1 MKMNIIRNKMGKK
14 AVAAL
19 MAVMIMS
26 APVTSVSFADE
37 AEAGD
42 ADASQTKTEQAAPAP
57 KQEAPKQEAP
67 KSEAPKQEAPKQEAP
82 KSEAPKQEAPKNEA
96 PKQEA
101 PKPAAPEK
109 PEAASHEDNGKIEE
123 YNKKVDAYN
132 ESAKQHNESV
142 DKEYEAAV
150 EETNKMNEEIDRH
163 NASEQQRVKDAEERN
178 AQAQKAADEENRKI
192 DEENAA
198 EKDRVDRV
206 NKEEAEKEQASK
218 DARAAAEAQNKETEE
233 HNAKVEKYNADLAQ
247 YEKDLAQY
255 EYDRKIEAQ
264 ILKLGYGSVQ
274 QYNDAI
280 DRAYNTPAKK
290 SVEKNASAEK
300 VTVKDTYTVQ
310 EAAEKSGR
318 MVTVHIEHNF
328 QDIGLS
334 YTEDFEIDANDV
346 ITFSPLCS
354 VCESTSPGYAT
365 FYYNT
370 DDQHQMGYWMEA
382 YSSVGS
388 NAKHSLSDW
397 NCGDTHEI
405 SYKDGKNHA
414 FDKEEIVVEY
424 NYMWNPLKIYKTY
437 NTPVEPTAPENP
449 GEARSFVDVPELYIP
464 KYETYAERQHV
475 TAELE
480 EIGEAVLWDRIAD
493 PVKKAHLSL
502 ADYMTL
508 FEEPEAEAP
517 AEDPAA
523 PAEAEAPAAPAE
535 TAAPAVPA
543 EAKTPAEQIASASKA
558 LLAVKKAS
566 PAAAG
571 TTIANGGMPLT
582 AANAEMVSDNAV
594 PMNILDSS
602 TPQAPFGA
610 WALINLLCALATALL
625 SLIMMIRYFGA
636 RREENEE
643 TGEITERN
651 RKGALRLASLIPAIG
666 AIAAFL
672 LTENMANPMV
682 LTDGWTVLMIIFLAI
697 QTGVAIL
704 AARKDSDSEE
714 EAETV

>member
-1 MKMNIIRNKMGKK
+1 MKMNVIRNKMGKK
-14 AVAAL
+14 VVAAL

-42 ADASQTKTEQAAPAP
+42 AAASQTTTEQAAPAP
-57 KQEAPKQEAP
+57 KQEAPK
-67 KSEAPKQEAPKQEAP
+67 SET
-82 KSEAPKQEAPKNEA
+82 
-96 PKQEA
+96 

-109 PEAASHEDNGKIEE
+109 PEATSHEDNGRIEE
-123 YNKKVDAYN
+123 YNKKVDEYN
-132 ESAKQHNESV
+132 EAAKQHNESV

-150 EETNKMNEEIDRH
+150 EETNRMNEEIDRH

-178 AQAQKAADEENRKI
+178 ARAQEAADEENRKI

-206 NKEEAEKEQASK
+206 NKEEAEKEQASR

-233 HNAKVEKYNADLAQ
+233 HNAKVEKYNADMEQ
-247 YEKDLAQY
+247 YAKDLAQY

-264 ILKLGYGSVQ
+264 ILKLGYGSVE

-280 DRAYNTPAKK
+280 NKAYNTPAKK
-290 SVEKNASAEK
+290 SVEKNAAAEK

-346 ITFSPLCS
+346 ISFSPLCAI
-354 VCESTSPGYAT
+354 CESTSPGYAT

-388 NAKHSLSDW
+388 NARYSQSDW

-437 NTPVEPTAPENP
+437 NTPVEPTAPVNP
-449 GEARSFVDVPELYIP
+449 GEARSFVDLPELYVP
-464 KYETYAERQHV
+464 MYETYTERQHV
-475 TAELE
+475 NAELE
-480 EIGEAVLWDRIAD
+480 EIGEAVLWNRIAD
-493 PVKKAHLSL
+493 PVKKAHLTL

-508 FEEPEAEAP
+508 FDEPEAEAP
-517 AEDPAA
+517 APAEAAA
-523 PAEAEAPAAPAE
+523 PAENAAPPDPAALVE

-558 LLAVKKAS
+558 VLAVKKAA

-571 TTIANGGMPLT
+571 MTIANGGMPLT

-651 RKGALRLASLIPAIG
+651 RRGALRLASLIPAIG

-682 LTDGWTVLMIIFLAI
+682 LADGWTLMMVIFLAI
-697 QTGVAIL
+697 QTGVAVM
-704 AARKDSDSEE
+704 AAKKDSDSEE
-714 EAETV
+714 DVETA

>member
-14 AVAAL
+14 VVAAL

-37 AEAGD
+37 AEGSD
-42 ADASQTKTEQAAPAP
+42 AAASQTKTEQAAPEPKKEEPKHEAPAPAP
-57 KQEAPKQEAP
+57 KAAEP
-67 KSEAPKQEAPKQEAP
+67 KSEAPAPAPKAAAP
-82 KSEAPKQEAPKNEA
+82 KS
-96 PKQEA
+96 EA

-109 PEAASHEDNGKIEE
+109 PAAASHEDNGKIEE
-123 YNKKVDAYN
+123 YNKKVDEYN
-132 ESAKQHNESV
+132 EAAKQHNESV

-150 EETNKMNEEIDRH
+150 EETNRMNEEIDRH
-163 NASEQQRVKDAEERN
+163 NESEQQRVKDAEERN
-178 AQAQKAADEENRKI
+178 AQAQKAADEENLRI

-198 EKDRVDRV
+198 EKERVDQV
-206 NKEEAEKEQASK
+206 NKAEAEKEQAAR
-218 DARAAAEAQNKETEE
+218 DARSAAEAQNKETEE
-233 HNAKVEKYNADLAQ
+233 HNAKVEKYNADMEQ
-247 YEKDLAQY
+247 YAKDLSQY

-264 ILKLGYGSVQ
+264 ILKLGYGSVE
-274 QYNDAI
+274 QYNAAI
-280 DRAYNTPAKK
+280 DKAYNTPAKK

-310 EAAEKSGR
+310 EAAVKSGR

-346 ITFSPLCS
+346 ITVNPLCAI
-354 VCESTSPGYAT
+354 CESTSPGYAT

-388 NAKHSLSDW
+388 NARYSQSGWD
-397 NCGDTHEI
+397 CGDTHEI

-424 NYMWNPLKIYKTY
+424 NYMWNPLKVYKTY

-449 GEARSFVDVPELYIP
+449 GEARSFVDVPELYAP

-475 TAELE
+475 TAQLE
-480 EIGEAVLWDRIAD
+480 EIGAAVLWDHIAN
-493 PVKKAHLSL
+493 PVKGAYISL
-502 ADYMTL
+502 LDYMSL
-508 FEEPEAEAP
+508 FDVPQA
-517 AEDPAA
+517 
-523 PAEAEAPAAPAE
+523 AEAEAPAPSALPEAGTAPS
-535 TAAPAVPA
+535 AAPA
-543 EAKTPAEQIASASKA
+543 EAKTPAEQIAEASKA
-558 LLAVKKAS
+558 VLAVKKAA
-566 PAAAG
+566 PAPAG
-571 TTIANGGMPLT
+571 MTIANGGTPLT

-594 PMNILDSS
+594 PMNIMDGS
-602 TPQAPFGA
+602 TPQAPFAA

-625 SLIMMIRYFGA
+625 SLIMMIRYFGG

-643 TGEITERN
+643 TGETRDRN
-651 RKGALRLASLIPAIG
+651 RRGALRLASLIPAIG

-672 LTENMANPMV
+672 LTENMANPMI
-682 LTDGWTVLMIIFLAI
+682 LTDGWTVLMVIFLAI

-704 AARKDSDSEE
+704 AARKDSDDEE
-714 EAETV
+714 VETA

>member
-14 AVAAL
+14 VVAAL

-37 AEAGD
+37 AEGSD
-42 ADASQTKTEQAAPAP
+42 AAASQTKTEQAAPAP
-57 KQEAPKQEAP
+57 KKEEP
-67 KSEAPKQEAPKQEAP
+67 KSEAPAPAPKAAEP
-82 KSEAPKQEAPKNEA
+82 KSEAPAPAPKAAE
-96 PKQEA
+96 PKSEA

-109 PEAASHEDNGKIEE
+109 PAATSHEDNGKIEE
-123 YNKKVDAYN
+123 YNKKVDEYN
-132 ESAKQHNESV
+132 EAAKQHNESV
-142 DKEYEAAV
+142 DREYEAAV
-150 EETNKMNEEIDRH
+150 EETNRMNEEIDRH
-163 NASEQQRVKDAEERN
+163 NESEQQRVKDAEERN

-192 DEENAA
+192 DEENEA
-198 EKDRVDRV
+198 ERNRVDQV
-206 NKEEAEKEQASK
+206 NKEEAEKEQAAK
-218 DARAAAEAQNKETEE
+218 DARSAAEAQNKETEE
-233 HNAKVEKYNADLAQ
+233 HNAKVDKYNADLAQ

-290 SVEKNASAEK
+290 SVEKNAAAEK

-346 ITFSPLCS
+346 ITVNPLCAI
-354 VCESTSPGYAT
+354 CESTSPGYAT

-388 NAKHSLSDW
+388 NARYSQSGWD
-397 NCGDTHEI
+397 CGDTHEI

-414 FDKEEIVVEY
+414 SDKEEIVVEY
-424 NYMWNPLKIYKTY
+424 NYMWNPLKVYKTY

-449 GEARSFVDVPELYIP
+449 GEARSLVDVPELYAP
-464 KYETYAERQHV
+464 KYETYAERRHV
-475 TAELE
+475 TAQLE
-480 EIGEAVLWDRIAD
+480 EIGAAVLWDHIAN
-493 PVKKAHLSL
+493 PVKGAYISL
-502 ADYMTL
+502 LDYMSL
-508 FEEPEAEAP
+508 FDAP
-517 AEDPAA
+517 QA
-523 PAEAEAPAAPAE
+523 AEAEAPAPAPS
-535 TAAPAVPA
+535 AAPAVAPA
-543 EAKTPAEQIASASKA
+543 EAKTPAEQIAEASKA
-558 LLAVKKAS
+558 VLAVKKAA
-566 PAAAG
+566 PAPAG
-571 TTIANGGMPLT
+571 MTIANGGTPLT

-594 PMNILDSS
+594 PMNIMDGS
-602 TPQAPFGA
+602 TPQAPFAA

-625 SLIMMIRYFGA
+625 SLIMMIRYFGG

-643 TGEITERN
+643 TGETRDRN
-651 RKGALRLASLIPAIG
+651 RRGALRLASMIPAIG

-672 LTENMANPMV
+672 LTENMANPMI
-682 LTDGWTVLMIIFLAI
+682 LTDGWTVLMVIFLAI

-704 AARKDSDSEE
+704 AARKDSDDEE
-714 EAETV
+714 VETA

>member
-14 AVAAL
+14 VVAAL

-42 ADASQTKTEQAAPAP
+42 AAASQTKTEQAAPAP
-57 KQEAPKQEAP
+57 KQEAPK
-67 KSEAPKQEAPKQEAP
+67 SEAPKQEAP
-82 KSEAPKQEAPKNEA
+82 KSEAPAPAPKQEAPKSET
-96 PKQEA
+96 

-109 PEAASHEDNGKIEE
+109 PEATSHEDNGRIEE

-142 DKEYEAAV
+142 DREYYSAV
-150 EETNKMNEEIDRH
+150 EETNRMNEEIDRH

-206 NKEEAEKEQASK
+206 NKEEAEKEQASR

-233 HNAKVEKYNADLAQ
+233 HNARVDKYNADLAQ

-346 ITFSPLCS
+346 ISFSPLCA

-388 NAKHSLSDW
+388 NARYSQSDW

-437 NTPVEPTAPENP
+437 NTPVEPTAPVNP
-449 GEARSFVDVPELYIP
+449 GEARSFVDLPELYVP
-464 KYETYAERQHV
+464 MYETYTERQHV
-475 TAELE
+475 NAELE

-493 PVKKAHLSL
+493 PVKKAHLTL

-508 FEEPEAEAP
+508 FDEPEAEAP
-517 AEDPAA
+517 A
-523 PAEAEAPAAPAE
+523 PAEAAAPAAPAE
-535 TAAPAVPA
+535 TAAPAAPA
-543 EAKTPAEQIASASKA
+543 AAKTPAEQIASASKA
-558 LLAVKKAS
+558 LLAVQKAS

-643 TGEITERN
+643 TGEVTERN
-651 RKGALRLASLIPAIG
+651 RRGALRLASLIPAIG

-704 AARKDSDSEE
+704 AARKDSDREE
-714 EAETV
+714 EVETA

>member
-14 AVAAL
+14 VVAAL

-42 ADASQTKTEQAAPAP
+42 AAASQTTTEQAAPAPKQEAPKSEAPAP

-67 KSEAPKQEAPKQEAP
+67 KSEAPAPKQAAP
-82 KSEAPKQEAPKNEA
+82 KS
-96 PKQEA
+96 EA

-109 PEAASHEDNGKIEE
+109 PEATSHEDNGRIEE
-123 YNKKVDAYN
+123 YNKKVDEYN
-132 ESAKQHNESV
+132 EAAKQHNESV

-150 EETNKMNEEIDRH
+150 EETNRMNEEIDRH

-178 AQAQKAADEENRKI
+178 ARAQEAADEENRKI

-206 NKEEAEKEQASK
+206 NKEEAEKEQASR

-233 HNAKVEKYNADLAQ
+233 HNAKVEKYNADMEQ
-247 YEKDLAQY
+247 YAKDLAQY

-264 ILKLGYGSVQ
+264 ILKLGYGSVE

-280 DRAYNTPAKK
+280 NKAYNTPAKK
-290 SVEKNASAEK
+290 SVEKNAAAEK

-346 ITFSPLCS
+346 ITFSPLCA

-388 NAKHSLSDW
+388 NARYSQSDW

-437 NTPVEPTAPENP
+437 NTPVEPSEPENP
-449 GEARSFVDVPELYIP
+449 GEARSFVDIPELYAAN
-464 KYETYAERQHV
+464 YETYVERQHV

-508 FEEPEAEAP
+508 FDVPEATEAAP
-517 AEDPAA
+517 APA
-523 PAEAEAPAAPAE
+523 PAEAAAPAAPAE

-558 LLAVKKAS
+558 LLAVKKAA

-651 RKGALRLASLIPAIG
+651 RRGALRLASLIPAIG

-682 LTDGWTVLMIIFLAI
+682 LADGWTLMMVIFLAI
-697 QTGVAIL
+697 QTGVAVM
-704 AARKDSDSEE
+704 AAKKDSDSEE
-714 EAETV
+714 DVETA